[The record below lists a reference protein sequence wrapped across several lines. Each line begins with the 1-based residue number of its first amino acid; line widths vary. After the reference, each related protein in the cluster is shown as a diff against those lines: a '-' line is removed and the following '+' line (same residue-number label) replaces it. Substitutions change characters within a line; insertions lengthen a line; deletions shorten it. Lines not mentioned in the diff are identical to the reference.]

1 MVVAAP
7 LHVVHAEMLA
17 AASGVPAVTPT
28 DEEAVMANV
37 QRSCKLPAARPKQT
51 AKAESWTGTRR
62 ACGCSWPPP

>member
-1 MVVAAP
+1 MVVAPP

-37 QRSCKLPAARPKQT
+37 QRSCKLPAARPK
-51 AKAESWTGTRR
+51 EIGE
-62 ACGCSWPPP
+62 G